1 MNEIIADKIGL
12 FITIVIPVY
21 NEEAVLPE
29 MIKRLDDLQAEH
41 SLDTF
46 QLLFV
51 DDGSQDETA
60 KILETA
66 HFSKGIDV
74 ITLSRNFGHQAAV
87 SAGLSYARGDYVA
100 IIDGDLQDPPE
111 FIPKMISLMQGSG
124 ADVAF
129 GVRKNR
135 KEKPLMRFSYYLFYR
150 LLDRLSPF
158 PIPLDSGDFSV
169 ISSRVVHVINTMPER
184 HRFVRG
190 LRSYAGFKQV
200 PFYYS
205 RASRSAGD
213 PKYTFTRL
221 LSLAADGIFTFSEMP
236 LRIATIMGITIST
249 ASFIIGFFLLLWRL
263 SSGIILPGFAT
274 ISIGLFFLGG
284 VQLLC
289 LGILGEYIGRIH
301 SEVKMRPSY
310 VVSSYRSVFS
320 KKSLETS

>member
-1 MNEIIADKIGL
+1 MNETTANPIGL
-12 FITIVIPVY
+12 YITIVIPVY

-29 MIKRLDDLQAEH
+29 MIKRLGALQAKYA
-41 SLDTF
+41 LDTF

-51 DDGSQDETA
+51 DDGSQDKTPH
-60 KILETA
+60 ILEA
-66 HFSKGIDV
+66 SHFSKGFDV
-74 ITLSRNFGHQAAV
+74 LTLSRNFGHQAAV
-87 SAGLSYARGDYVA
+87 SAGLGYARGDYIA

-111 FIPKMISLMQGSG
+111 LIPQMITLMQDSG

-135 KEKPLMRFSYYLFYR
+135 KEKPIMRLSYYLFYR

-169 ISSRVVHVINTMPER
+169 ISRRVVHVINTMPER

-205 RASRSAGD
+205 RESRSAGD
-213 PKYTFTRL
+213 PKYTFTKL

-249 ASFIIGFFLLLWRL
+249 VSFAIGFLLLVWRL
-263 SSGIILPGFAT
+263 SSGIVLPGFAT

-310 VVSSYRSVFS
+310 VVSNYRSLSTQNPS
-320 KKSLETS
+320 KPR